1 MRLSSL
7 LLAGCLALSSFA
19 VSAVDFSMKD
29 MKGQT
34 HRLADYRGKW
44 VLVNFWATWCP
55 PCQQETPELVALH
68 IAHKDKDLVV
78 LGMALDSS
86 KKDVEKFIVKYQV
99 SYPMAVGDYKMAAQL
114 GDIEA
119 LPSSFLI
126 DPKGKLVGFQEGM
139 ITREAIETF
148 LKTESLLNKSEKSI
162 KK

>member
-1 MRLSSL
+1 MRFAHLLVAGYLAVSSI
-7 LLAGCLALSSFA
+7 A
-19 VSAVDFSMKD
+19 VSAAEFSMKD
-29 MKGQT
+29 LKGQT

-68 IAHKDKDLVV
+68 NAHKDKDLVV
-78 LGMALDSS
+78 LGMALDSN

-114 GDIEA
+114 GDVEA
-119 LPSSFLI
+119 LPSTFLM
-126 DPKGKLVGFQEGM
+126 DPNGKLVGFQEGM
-139 ITREAIETF
+139 ITREAIESF
-148 LKTESLLNKSEKSI
+148 LKKDNKPI

>member
-1 MRLSSL
+1 MRFSSL
-7 LLAGCLALSSFA
+7 LLAGCLALSSIA
-19 VSAVDFSMKD
+19 ASAVEFSMKD
-29 MKGQT
+29 LKGQT

-68 IAHKDKDLVV
+68 NAHKDKDLVV

-119 LPSSFLI
+119 LPSTFLI

-139 ITREAIETF
+139 ITREAIESF
-148 LKTESLLNKSEKSI
+148 LLKGEKPA

>member
-1 MRLSSL
+1 MRFSSL
-7 LLAGCLALSSFA
+7 LLAGCLALSSIT
-19 VSAVDFSMKD
+19 VSAVEFSMKD

-34 HRLADYRGKW
+34 HRLTDYRGKW

-68 IAHKDKDLVV
+68 NAHKDKDLVV

-119 LPSSFLI
+119 LPSTFLI

-139 ITREAIETF
+139 ITREAIESF
-148 LKTESLLNKSEKSI
+148 LLKGEKPA